1 MDSLSQ
7 FVLGAACGEAT
18 LGKKIGNK
26 AILWG
31 GIAGTLPDLDVIFM
45 PFLNNPAYEL
55 GFHRGYSHSFFFL
68 CLLAPLL
75 AFLLTKWYNSNPKSK
90 QLNTSFRDWFLLFFL
105 ALNTHTILDSF
116 TTWGTQLFLP
126 FSDMRVAIN
135 NIFVADPLYT
145 LPFCLF
151 VFACLFFRKDSKIRR
166 LSNYTGI
173 AISCLYLAFTFY
185 NKSSVNLAFENALKK
200 QNIQYNKYMTAPT
213 PLNNLLW
220 YGVIETDEAIYQGL
234 YSIFDEDKDIQ
245 FEKFEHQKHLIKDI
259 KDEYA
264 VDRVTW
270 FANDYYI
277 VRNTA
282 KGLTIY
288 DAKFGKKDFENLN
301 GKIGNRFIFPF
312 IFHKDNNGEWTFEQ
326 DETPPDWEELEPMLP
341 TFKKRMFGDK
351 SL

>member
-31 GIAGTLPDLDVIFM
+31 GIAGTIPDLDVIFM
-45 PFLNNPAYEL
+45 PLIQNPAYKL

-75 AFLLTKWYNSNPKSK
+75 AFLLHKWYNSSPKTK
-90 QLNTSFRDWFLLFFL
+90 ALNTTFKDWLLLFFF

-151 VFACLFFRKDSKIRR
+151 VFSCLFFRKDRKLRR
-166 LSNYTGI
+166 YLNYTGI
-173 AISCLYLAFTFY
+173 TLSCLYLSFTFFNKSKVNNAVEANLKEQGIEY
-185 NKSSVNLAFENALKK
+185 NKF
-200 QNIQYNKYMTAPT
+200 MTAPT
-213 PLNNLLW
+213 PLNNILW
-220 YGVIETDEAIYQGL
+220 YAVVESDEAIYQGI
-234 YSIFDEDKDIQ
+234 YSVWDAEKPIE
-245 FEKFEHQKHLIKDI
+245 FERFEHKKHLIEDI
-259 KDEYA
+259 KDDYA
-264 VDRVTW
+264 VERVTW
-270 FANDYYI
+270 FAKDFFV
-277 VRNTA
+277 VRNTDE
-282 KGLTIY
+282 GLTIY
-288 DAKFGKKDFENLN
+288 DAKFGKKDFDNLN
-301 GKIGNRFIFPF
+301 GAVNDRFIFPF
-312 IFHKDNNGEWTFEQ
+312 VYSTNEDGELTFKQ
-326 DETPPDWEELEPMLP
+326 DDTPPELDEMSGL
-341 TFKKRMFGDK
+341 FVELKNRILGKQ
-351 SL
+351 